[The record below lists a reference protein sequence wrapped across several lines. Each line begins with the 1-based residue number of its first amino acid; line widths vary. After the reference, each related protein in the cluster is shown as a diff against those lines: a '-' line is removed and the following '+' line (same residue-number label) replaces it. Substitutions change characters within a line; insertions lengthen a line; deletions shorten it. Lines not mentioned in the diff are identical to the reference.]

1 MKNMEGFLRS
11 APYRSPSF
19 EVSAISAPEKFDDIR
34 RNAIDLW
41 FCVWQFLFY
50 VYGYSLMRPK

>member
-1 MKNMEGFLRS
+1 MEGFLRS